1 MNEQPS
7 IEALVAVATT
17 QAPRH
22 LTGAD
27 LESLL
32 PLIRRFQGRGEP
44 DMRDLLEALPEYL
57 TALAQLLGLDRA
69 TLATLPLHA
78 LLQIGL
84 DMLPAWLDLNAR
96 YITEQMTPVLQGLQQ
111 HLDAAS
117 ASDK

>member
-7 IEALVAVATT
+7 IEALVAVATS
-17 QAPRH
+17 QAPHH

-27 LESLL
+27 VESLL
-32 PLIRRFQGRGEP
+32 PLIRRFQGRGAP

-57 TALAQLLGLDRA
+57 TALAQLLGLERA
-69 TLATLPLHA
+69 ALATLPLHA

-96 YITEQMTPVLQGLQQ
+96 YITDQLTPVLQGIQL
-111 HLDAAS
+111 HIDTISPPDA
-117 ASDK
+117 